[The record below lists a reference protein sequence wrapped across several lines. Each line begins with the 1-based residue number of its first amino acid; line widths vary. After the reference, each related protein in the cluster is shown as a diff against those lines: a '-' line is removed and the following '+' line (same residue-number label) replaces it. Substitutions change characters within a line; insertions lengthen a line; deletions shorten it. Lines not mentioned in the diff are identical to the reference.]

1 MVSAIKQVPEPSDGR
16 PSAGPVNAAPDRGT
30 AGSAAR
36 TFGDVRPAGTT
47 ARSGPAGTSAPSGPP
62 VAGRDAAQRSPVDP
76 AGAGGSSVDPAGAGG
91 SSVDPA
97 DAGRSTVAADAVGP
111 STGGAAPPV
120 GHAVGHPAGYPA
132 TWHALVF
139 RTRIWIKRARIVG
152 VRVAALVA
160 TGVSR
165 LIPGIRYLLRS
176 LHSKW
181 RRSLQFRTVLTTLML
196 AITSFAV
203 VGAYLSSQ
211 IANNLFQERL
221 VQAESETRYNVKQVQ
236 DTFDGAQLTD
246 QSSVIT
252 LVYDTLNAVE
262 GRGDVIQ
269 RRYVF
274 EAMPEQTKPR
284 NRWVESRAS
293 DQLTISVIPTD
304 LRTAVQNSGK
314 EQFWAS
320 TEFPVGTE
328 DRPGIAVGNKVTFNG
343 TVYELYLIY
352 DLNTAQ
358 KTLDEIQNV
367 LLAGGAVLALL
378 IGAVA
383 WYVTRNVVSPVSHA
397 ALVSEKLAAGQLQER
412 MVVKGEDEVARLGAS
427 FNHMAASLQEQITQ
441 LATLS
446 QMQQRF
452 VSDVSHELRTPLT
465 TVRMAAEVLYD
476 ARHDFDPINKRS
488 AELLYNQV
496 ERFQSL
502 LADLLEIS
510 RFDAGVA
517 TLDAEPGDIVQLV
530 SHVMEGVAPVAAE
543 YGSEVTLNA
552 PAGSIIAEMDD
563 RRIDRILRNLVLN
576 ALEHG
581 EGRPVNISVTANDT
595 AVAVA
600 VRDHG
605 IGMTPAEAARVFDR
619 FWRADPAR
627 ARTTGGSG
635 LGLSIAAEDTKLHN
649 GWLQAWG
656 RKGSGAN
663 FRLTLPLRQGET
675 ITKSPLQLE
684 PVDVGLQGADGRN
697 TMLLVDPSPVP
708 RPDDGNPDSSVA
720 AGGPPAAGTAGLRTM
735 PDPGPA
741 DPELKEGL

>member
-1 MVSAIKQVPEPSDGR
+1 M
-16 PSAGPVNAAPDRGT
+16 AAEL
-30 AGSAAR
+30 AR
-36 TFGDVRPAGTT
+36 LPF
-47 ARSGPAGTSAPSGPP
+47 
-62 VAGRDAAQRSPVDP
+62 
-76 AGAGGSSVDPAGAGG
+76 
-91 SSVDPA
+91 
-97 DAGRSTVAADAVGP
+97 
-111 STGGAAPPV
+111 
-120 GHAVGHPAGYPA
+120 
-132 TWHALVF
+132 
-139 RTRIWIKRARIVG
+139 RARIWRRRGIIVG
-152 VRVAALVA
+152 LRVARLVTIGLRRLLPAL
-160 TGVSR
+160 
-165 LIPGIRYLLRS
+165 RYLGKS
-176 LHSKW
+176 LQRRW

-196 AITSFAV
+196 AVTSFGA
-203 VGAYLSSQ
+203 VGAYLSNQ

-221 VQAESETRYNVKQVQ
+221 TQAESETRYNVKQVQ
-236 DTFDGAQLTD
+236 DTFDGAQVTD

-262 GRGDVIQ
+262 GRGSVIQ

-293 DQLTISVIPTD
+293 DQLTVSVIPPE
-304 LRTAVQNSGK
+304 LRKAVQESGK
-314 EQFWAS
+314 DQYWAS
-320 TEFPVGTE
+320 TVIPVGTE

-358 KTLDEIQNV
+358 QTLDEIQGV
-367 LLAGGAVLALL
+367 LLAGGAVLVLM
-378 IGAVA
+378 IGAIA

-517 TLDAEPGDIVQLV
+517 MLDAEPEDILQVIA
-530 SHVMEGVAPVAAE
+530 HVIEGAAPVAAE
-543 YGSEVTLNA
+543 YGSEIILRA
-552 PAGSIIAEMDD
+552 PAEGIVAEMDA
-563 RRIDRILRNLVLN
+563 RRIDRILRNLILN
-576 ALEHG
+576 AVEHG
-581 EGRPVNISVTANDT
+581 EGKPVIVTVAANQS
-595 AVAVA
+595 AVGIA
-600 VRDHG
+600 VRDQG

-635 LGLSIAAEDTKLHN
+635 LGLSIAMEDTKLHN

-656 RKGSGAN
+656 KKGSGAN
-663 FRLTLPLRQGET
+663 FRLTIPLRQGEE
-675 ITKSPLQLE
+675 IERSPVQLE
-684 PVDVGLQGADGRN
+684 PEEIILPG
-697 TMLLVDPSPVP
+697 VP
-708 RPDDGNPDSSVA
+708 QENRMVVVA
-720 AGGPPAAGTAGLRTM
+720 
-735 PDPGPA
+735 PGPA
-741 DPELKEGL
+741 VPVSASAASVGQSGAAATPKESS

>member
-1 MVSAIKQVPEPSDGR
+1 VVSATKQGPDPAASGEGRKAGATPPAPHSSGGPPGVQGADGEHPAPEHTESL
-16 PSAGPVNAAPDRGT
+16 T
-30 AGSAAR
+30 AG
-36 TFGDVRPAGTT
+36 
-47 ARSGPAGTSAPSGPP
+47 
-62 VAGRDAAQRSPVDP
+62 
-76 AGAGGSSVDPAGAGG
+76 
-91 SSVDPA
+91 
-97 DAGRSTVAADAVGP
+97 
-111 STGGAAPPV
+111 
-120 GHAVGHPAGYPA
+120 
-132 TWHALVF
+132 F
-139 RTRIWIKRARIVG
+139 RELAFRGRIWQRRALIVSL
-152 VRVAALVA
+152 RVARLVGTGFRRFLPALRHIGRA
-160 TGVSR
+160 LQR
-165 LIPGIRYLLRS
+165 R
-176 LHSKW
+176 W
-181 RRSLQFRTVLTTLML
+181 RRSLQFRTVLTTLLL
-196 AITSFAV
+196 AVTSFAA
-203 VGAYLSSQ
+203 VGAYLSHQ

-221 VQAESETRYNVKQVQ
+221 TQAESETRYNVKQVQ
-236 DTFDGAQLTD
+236 DTFDGAQVTD

-262 GRGDVIQ
+262 GRGSVIQ

-293 DQLTISVIPTD
+293 DQLTVSVIPPE
-304 LRTAVQNSGK
+304 LRKAVQESGK
-314 EQFWAS
+314 DQYWAS
-320 TEFPVGTE
+320 TVIPVGTE

-358 KTLDEIQNV
+358 QTLDEIQRV
-367 LLAGGAVLALL
+367 LWAGGAVLVLL

-397 ALVSEKLAAGQLQER
+397 AMVSEKLAAGQLQER
-412 MVVKGEDEVARLGAS
+412 MVVRGEDEVARLGAS

-476 ARHDFDPINKRS
+476 ARDDFDPINKRS

-502 LADLLEIS
+502 LSDLLEIS

-517 TLDAEPGDIVQLV
+517 VLDAEPEDILQVV
-530 SHVMEGVAPVAAE
+530 AHVIEGAAPVAAE
-543 YGSEVTLNA
+543 YGSEIVLSA
-552 PAGSIIAEMDD
+552 PAQPIIVEMDA
-563 RRIDRILRNLVLN
+563 RRIDRILRNLILN
-576 ALEHG
+576 AVEHG
-581 EGRPVNISVTANDT
+581 EGKPVTVTVAANQA
-595 AVAVA
+595 AVGIA
-600 VRDHG
+600 VRDRG
-605 IGMTPAEAARVFDR
+605 IGMEPSEAARVFDR

-635 LGLSIAAEDTKLHN
+635 LGLSIAMEDTKLHN

-663 FRLTLPLRQGET
+663 FRLTLPLHQGED
-675 ITKSPLQLE
+675 IDSSPVQLE
-684 PVDVGLQGADGRN
+684 PDDVMAPGEPRNIPREADNRNMLVLETGAAR
-697 TMLLVDPSPVP
+697 LAPVP
-708 RPDDGNPDSSVA
+708 TS
-720 AGGPPAAGTAGLRTM
+720 
-735 PDPGPA
+735 
-741 DPELKEGL
+741 KETP

>member
-1 MVSAIKQVPEPSDGR
+1 MVSATKQVPEPEES
-16 PSAGPVNAAPDRGT
+16 PDQ
-30 AGSAAR
+30 
-36 TFGDVRPAGTT
+36 
-47 ARSGPAGTSAPSGPP
+47 PP
-62 VAGRDAAQRSPVDP
+62 PHGQSP
-76 AGAGGSSVDPAGAGG
+76 
-91 SSVDPA
+91 
-97 DAGRSTVAADAVGP
+97 
-111 STGGAAPPV
+111 
-120 GHAVGHPAGYPA
+120 
-132 TWHALVF
+132 LF
-139 RTRIWIKRARIVG
+139 RARIWARRARIVTA
-152 VRVAALVA
+152 RVARLVR
-160 TGVSR
+160 TGASKV
-165 LIPGIRYLLRS
+165 LPGTRYLLRA
-176 LHSKW
+176 LHRRW
-181 RRSLQFRTVLTTLML
+181 RRSLQFRTVLTTLLL
-196 AITSFAV
+196 AVGSFAV
-203 VGAYLSSQ
+203 VGAYLSNQ

-221 VQAESETRYNVKQVQ
+221 AQAESETRYNVKQVQ
-236 DTFDGAQLTD
+236 DTFDGAQVTD

-262 GRGDVIQ
+262 GRGSVIQ

-293 DQLTISVIPTD
+293 DQLTISVIPTE
-304 LRTAVQNSGK
+304 LRKAVQDSGK
-314 EQFWAS
+314 DQFWAS

-367 LLAGGAVLALL
+367 LLAGAAALALMV
-378 IGAVA
+378 GAVA

-476 ARHDFDPINKRS
+476 ARDEFDPVNKRS
-488 AELLYNQV
+488 AELLYHQV

-517 TLDAEPGDIVQLV
+517 MLDAEPTDIVQLI

-552 PAGSIIAEMDD
+552 PEGSIVVEMDD

-581 EGRPVNISVTANDT
+581 EGKPVNISVAANDT

-605 IGMTPAEAARVFDR
+605 IGMTSAEAARVFDR

-635 LGLSIAAEDTKLHN
+635 LGLSIATEDTKLHN

-656 RKGSGAN
+656 KKGSGSN
-663 FRLTLPLRQGET
+663 FRFTLPLRQGEA
-675 ITKSPLQLE
+675 IAKSPLQLE
-684 PVDVGLQGADGRN
+684 PADVGITGGPGKQM
-697 TMLLVDPSPVP
+697 MLLLETAATVP
-708 RPDDGNPDSSVA
+708 RPA
-720 AGGPPAAGTAGLRTM
+720 AGGPH
-735 PDPGPA
+735 GPA
-741 DPELKEGL
+741 GFTGTGFTAPRFNGTEDQP

>member
-1 MVSAIKQVPEPSDGR
+1 MVSATKQGPDPAVPPGGPAHEPATESFPEQPGGHHR
-16 PSAGPVNAAPDRGT
+16 PEHHNAPEHTDART
-30 AGSAAR
+30 AG
-36 TFGDVRPAGTT
+36 F
-47 ARSGPAGTSAPSGPP
+47 
-62 VAGRDAAQRSPVDP
+62 QRLSFL
-76 AGAGGSSVDPAGAGG
+76 A
-91 SSVDPA
+91 
-97 DAGRSTVAADAVGP
+97 
-111 STGGAAPPV
+111 
-120 GHAVGHPAGYPA
+120 
-132 TWHALVF
+132 
-139 RTRIWIKRARIVG
+139 RIWQRRALIVSL
-152 VRVAALVA
+152 RVARLVRTGFRKFLPAL
-160 TGVSR
+160 
-165 LIPGIRYLLRS
+165 RYMGRA
-176 LHSKW
+176 LHRRW
-181 RRSLQFRTVLTTLML
+181 RRSLQFRTVLTTLLL

-203 VGAYLSSQ
+203 VGAYLSNQ

-221 VQAESETRYNVKQVQ
+221 TQAESETRYNVKQVQ
-236 DTFDGAQLTD
+236 DTFDGAQVTD

-262 GRGDVIQ
+262 GRGSVIQ

-293 DQLTISVIPTD
+293 DQLTVSVIPPE
-304 LRTAVQNSGK
+304 LRKAVQESGK
-314 EQFWAS
+314 DQYWAS
-320 TEFPVGTE
+320 TVIPVGTE

-358 KTLDEIQNV
+358 QTLNEIQSV
-367 LLAGGAVLALL
+367 LWAGGAVLVLM
-378 IGAVA
+378 IGAIA

-397 ALVSEKLAAGQLQER
+397 AMVSEKLAAGQLQER
-412 MVVKGEDEVARLGAS
+412 MVVRGEDEVARLGAS

-476 ARHDFDPINKRS
+476 ARDDFDPINKRS

-502 LADLLEIS
+502 LSDLLEIS

-517 TLDAEPGDIVQLV
+517 MLDAEPEDILQVV
-530 SHVMEGVAPVAAE
+530 AHVIEGATPVAAE
-543 YGSEVTLNA
+543 CGSKIILSA
-552 PAGSIIAEMDD
+552 PAGAIIVEMDA
-563 RRIDRILRNLVLN
+563 RRIDRILRNLILN
-576 ALEHG
+576 AVEHG
-581 EGRPVNISVTANDT
+581 EGKPVTVSVGASQT
-595 AVAVA
+595 AVGIA

-605 IGMTPAEAARVFDR
+605 IGMAPAEAARVFDR

-635 LGLSIAAEDTKLHN
+635 LGLSIAMEDTKLHN

-656 RKGSGAN
+656 KKGSGAN
-663 FRLTLPLRQGET
+663 FRLTLPLRQGEE
-675 ITKSPLQLE
+675 IDKSPVQLE
-684 PVDVGLQGADGRN
+684 PEDITIPGETDNRN
-697 TMLLVDPSPVP
+697 MLVLE
-708 RPDDGNPDSSVA
+708 
-720 AGGPPAAGTAGLRTM
+720 AGTPLAPAASKDT
-735 PDPGPA
+735 P
-741 DPELKEGL
+741 

>member
-1 MVSAIKQVPEPSDGR
+1 VVSVTKQVPEPSDGTPGAIPEGAALRQLEPQPEPAVPEPAVPEHAVPGAEVAAGVGESPTPHTR
-16 PSAGPVNAAPDRGT
+16 P
-30 AGSAAR
+30 
-36 TFGDVRPAGTT
+36 DVRA
-47 ARSGPAGTSAPSGPP
+47 SM
-62 VAGRDAAQRSPVDP
+62 
-76 AGAGGSSVDPAGAGG
+76 
-91 SSVDPA
+91 
-97 DAGRSTVAADAVGP
+97 
-111 STGGAAPPV
+111 
-120 GHAVGHPAGYPA
+120 
-132 TWHALVF
+132 WHRIGF
-139 RTRIWIKRARIVG
+139 ETRIWVKRARIVG
-152 VRVAALVA
+152 VRVMRLVRTGAA
-160 TGVSR
+160 R
-165 LIPGIRYLLRS
+165 LLPGIRYLLRAV
-176 LHSKW
+176 HRRW

-196 AITSFAV
+196 AISSFAL
-203 VGAYLSSQ
+203 VGAYLSNQ
-211 IANNLFQERL
+211 IAHNLFQERL
-221 VQAESETRYNVKQVQ
+221 AQAESETRYYVQQVQ
-236 DTFDGAQLTD
+236 DTFDGAQVTD

-262 GRGDVIQ
+262 GTGSVIQ

-293 DQLTISVIPTD
+293 DQLTIRVIPAD
-304 LRTAVQNSGK
+304 LRAAVQNSGK

-320 TEFPVGTE
+320 TEFPVGTQ

-367 LLAGGAVLALL
+367 LLAGGAVLVLM
-378 IGAVA
+378 IGAIA

-476 ARHDFDPINKRS
+476 AREEFDPINKRS

-510 RFDAGVA
+510 RFDAGAA
-517 TLDAEPGDIVQLV
+517 TLDAEPTDIVQLV
-530 SHVMEGVAPVAAE
+530 SHVMDGVAPVAAE

-552 PAGSIIAEMDD
+552 PAGSIIVEMDD

-581 EGRPVNISVTANDT
+581 EGRAVNISVAANDT

-605 IGMTPAEAARVFDR
+605 IGMAPAETARVFDR

-635 LGLSIAAEDTKLHN
+635 LGLAIAAEDTKLHD

-656 RKGSGAN
+656 QKESGSN
-663 FRLTLPLRQGET
+663 FRLTLPLRRGET

-684 PVDVGLQGADGRN
+684 PVDVGIPGAGRER
-697 TMLLVDPSPVP
+697 TMVLLDRAPDSEP
-708 RPDDGNPDSSVA
+708 RPAGGSGMDGGA
-720 AGGPPAAGTAGLRTM
+720 AGSPGSIGTGTKDRS
-735 PDPGPA
+735 
-741 DPELKEGL
+741 

>member
-1 MVSAIKQVPEPSDGR
+1 VVSATKQGPDPAVPKGGPANAPAAGNSPESHGGPDRPEPR
-16 PSAGPVNAAPDRGT
+16 KAPEHTDAVT
-30 AGSAAR
+30 AG
-36 TFGDVRPAGTT
+36 F
-47 ARSGPAGTSAPSGPP
+47 
-62 VAGRDAAQRSPVDP
+62 QRLS
-76 AGAGGSSVDPAGAGG
+76 
-91 SSVDPA
+91 
-97 DAGRSTVAADAVGP
+97 
-111 STGGAAPPV
+111 
-120 GHAVGHPAGYPA
+120 
-132 TWHALVF
+132 F
-139 RTRIWIKRARIVG
+139 RARIWRRRTLIVCLRVARLVRTG
-152 VRVAALVA
+152 VRRFLPAL
-160 TGVSR
+160 
-165 LIPGIRYLLRS
+165 RYIGRA
-176 LHSKW
+176 LHRRW

-196 AITSFAV
+196 AVTSFAV
-203 VGAYLSSQ
+203 VGAYLSNQ

-221 VQAESETRYNVKQVQ
+221 TQAESETRYNVKQVQ
-236 DTFDGAQLTD
+236 ETFDGAQVTD

-262 GRGDVIQ
+262 GRGSVIQ

-293 DQLTISVIPTD
+293 DQLTVSVIPPE
-304 LRTAVQNSGK
+304 LRKAVQESGK
-314 EQFWAS
+314 DQYWAS
-320 TEFPVGTE
+320 TVIPVGTE

-358 KTLDEIQNV
+358 QTLDEIQSV
-367 LLAGGAVLALL
+367 LWAGGAVLVLM
-378 IGAVA
+378 IGAIA

-397 ALVSEKLAAGQLQER
+397 AMVSEKLAAGQLQER
-412 MVVKGEDEVARLGAS
+412 MVVRGEDEVARLGAS

-476 ARHDFDPINKRS
+476 AREEFDPINKRS

-502 LADLLEIS
+502 LSDLLEIS

-517 TLDAEPGDIVQLV
+517 MLDAEPEDILQVV
-530 SHVMEGVAPVAAE
+530 AHVIEGAAPVAAE
-543 YGSEVTLNA
+543 YGSEIILSA
-552 PAGSIIAEMDD
+552 PGGAIIAEMDA
-563 RRIDRILRNLVLN
+563 RRIDRILRNLILN
-576 ALEHG
+576 AVEHG
-581 EGRPVNISVTANDT
+581 EGKPVRVTVAASRT
-595 AVAVA
+595 AVGIA

-605 IGMTPAEAARVFDR
+605 IGMAPAEAARVFDR

-635 LGLSIAAEDTKLHN
+635 LGLSIAMEDTKLHN

-656 RKGSGAN
+656 KKGHGAN
-663 FRLTLPLRQGET
+663 FRLTLPLRQGED
-675 ITKSPLQLE
+675 IDKSPVQLE
-684 PVDVGLQGADGRN
+684 PSDITLPDEADN
-697 TMLLVDPSPVP
+697 KNMLVLE
-708 RPDDGNPDSSVA
+708 
-720 AGGPPAAGTAGLRTM
+720 AGGAPFVPASTSKETM
-735 PDPGPA
+735 
-741 DPELKEGL
+741 

>member
-1 MVSAIKQVPEPSDGR
+1 V
-16 PSAGPVNAAPDRGT
+16 
-30 AGSAAR
+30 GS
-36 TFGDVRPAGTT
+36 G
-47 ARSGPAGTSAPSGPP
+47 SGPRGNSPAAENARDGARKPGSRPGPEHT
-62 VAGRDAAQRSPVDP
+62 DAF
-76 AGAGGSSVDPAGAGG
+76 GAGLAGL
-91 SSVDPA
+91 P
-97 DAGRSTVAADAVGP
+97 
-111 STGGAAPPV
+111 
-120 GHAVGHPAGYPA
+120 
-132 TWHALVF
+132 L
-139 RTRIWIKRARIVG
+139 RARIWQRRALIVVLRVG
-152 VRVAALVA
+152 RLVRTAVD
-160 TGVSR
+160 R
-165 LIPGIRYLLRS
+165 IFPGIRYLLHS
-176 LHSKW
+176 LQRRW
-181 RRSLQFRTVLTTLML
+181 RRSLQFRTVLTTLL
-196 AITSFAV
+196 LSISSFAI
-203 VGAYLSSQ
+203 VGAYLSNQ
-211 IANNLFQERL
+211 IANNLFHERL
-221 VQAESETRYNVKQVQ
+221 TQAESETRYNVKQVQ
-236 DTFDGAQLTD
+236 DTFDGAQVTD

-262 GRGDVIQ
+262 GKGSVIQ

-293 DQLTISVIPTD
+293 DQLTISVIPPD
-304 LRTAVQNSGK
+304 LRAAVQDSGK

-358 KTLDEIQNV
+358 QTLNEIQNV
-367 LLAGGAVLALL
+367 LWAGGAALIL
-378 IGAVA
+378 MIGGIA

-397 ALVSEKLAAGQLQER
+397 AVVSEKLAAGQLQER

-476 ARHDFDPINKRS
+476 ARNDFDPINKRS

-517 TLDAEPGDIVQLV
+517 MLDAEATDIVQLI
-530 SHVMEGVAPVAAE
+530 SHVMEGAAPVAEE
-543 YGSEVTLNA
+543 YGSKMQLNA
-552 PAGSIIAEMDD
+552 PEGSVVVEMDS
-563 RRIDRILRNLVLN
+563 RRIDRILRNLILN

-581 EGRPVNISVTANDT
+581 EGRAVNISVASNAD
-595 AVAVA
+595 AVAVT

-605 IGMTPAEAARVFDR
+605 IGMSPAEAARVFDR

-635 LGLSIAAEDTKLHN
+635 LGLSIATEDTKLHN

-656 RKGSGAN
+656 NTGVGSN
-663 FRLTLPLRQGET
+663 FRLTLPLKQGGT
-675 ITKSPLQLE
+675 ITKSPLPLE
-684 PVDVGLQGADGRN
+684 PADVGFGRPGDHSVLVLGPGATPVLEGSAPRN
-697 TMLLVDPSPVP
+697 SAPKDAA
-708 RPDDGNPDSSVA
+708 A
-720 AGGPPAAGTAGLRTM
+720 AGNADAVAGESAAGASPAKNAEPAAAAPAGTPETART
-735 PDPGPA
+735 G
-741 DPELKEGL
+741 ERS

>member
-1 MVSAIKQVPEPSDGR
+1 MVSATKQGPEPAAQDG
-16 PSAGPVNAAPDRGT
+16 APGEG
-30 AGSAAR
+30 APA
-36 TFGDVRPAGTT
+36 PAGN
-47 ARSGPAGTSAPSGPP
+47 PAAGHPSGVGLPP
-62 VAGRDAAQRSPVDP
+62 GPEHTDAASARLRDLMFRAHLWQR
-76 AGAGGSSVDPAGAGG
+76 
-91 SSVDPA
+91 
-97 DAGRSTVAADAVGP
+97 R
-111 STGGAAPPV
+111 
-120 GHAVGHPAGYPA
+120 
-132 TWHALVF
+132 AL
-139 RTRIWIKRARIVG
+139 IVSL
-152 VRVAALVA
+152 RVARLVRTGFRRFLPALRFI
-160 TGVSR
+160 G
-165 LIPGIRYLLRS
+165 RS
-176 LHSKW
+176 LHRRW
-181 RRSLQFRTVLTTLML
+181 RRSLQFRTVLTTLLL
-196 AITSFAV
+196 AVTSFAV
-203 VGAYLSSQ
+203 VGAYLSNQ

-221 VQAESETRYNVKQVQ
+221 AQAESETSYHVKQVQ
-236 DTFDGAQLTD
+236 DTFDGAQVTD
-246 QSSVIT
+246 QASVIT

-262 GRGDVIQ
+262 GRGSVIQ

-293 DQLTISVIPTD
+293 DQLTVSVIPPE
-304 LRTAVQNSGK
+304 LRKAVQESGK
-314 EQFWAS
+314 DQYWAS
-320 TEFPVGTE
+320 TVIPVGTE

-358 KTLDEIQNV
+358 QTLDEIQSV
-367 LLAGGAVLALL
+367 LWAGGAVLVLL

-397 ALVSEKLAAGQLQER
+397 AMVSEKLAAGQLQER
-412 MVVKGEDEVARLGAS
+412 MVVRGEDEVARLGAS

-502 LADLLEIS
+502 LSDLLEIS

-517 TLDAEPGDIVQLV
+517 VLDAEAEDILQVV
-530 SHVMEGVAPVAAE
+530 AHAIEGAAPVAAE
-543 YGSEVTLNA
+543 YGSEIVLRA
-552 PAGSIIAEMDD
+552 PEGAIIVEMDA
-563 RRIDRILRNLVLN
+563 RRIDRILRNLILN
-576 ALEHG
+576 AVEHG
-581 EGRPVNISVTANDT
+581 EGQPVTVTVAASQT
-595 AVAVA
+595 AVGIA

-605 IGMTPAEAARVFDR
+605 IGMAPAEAARVFDR

-635 LGLSIAAEDTKLHN
+635 LGLSIAMEDTKLHN

-656 RKGSGAN
+656 KKGSGAN
-663 FRLTLPLRQGET
+663 FRLTLPLRQGEE
-675 ITKSPLQLE
+675 IDKSPVQLE
-684 PVDVGLQGADGRN
+684 PEDIVMPGEPGTSNMLVLGTGA
-697 TMLLVDPSPVP
+697 P
-708 RPDDGNPDSSVA
+708 
-720 AGGPPAAGTAGLRTM
+720 AGT
-735 PDPGPA
+735 GPA
-741 DPELKEGL
+741 QEERT

>member
-1 MVSAIKQVPEPSDGR
+1 M
-16 PSAGPVNAAPDRGT
+16 
-30 AGSAAR
+30 
-36 TFGDVRPAGTT
+36 
-47 ARSGPAGTSAPSGPP
+47 
-62 VAGRDAAQRSPVDP
+62 
-76 AGAGGSSVDPAGAGG
+76 
-91 SSVDPA
+91 
-97 DAGRSTVAADAVGP
+97 
-111 STGGAAPPV
+111 
-120 GHAVGHPAGYPA
+120 
-132 TWHALVF
+132 
-139 RTRIWIKRARIVG
+139 
-152 VRVAALVA
+152 RVARLVRTGISRFFPAL
-160 TGVSR
+160 
-165 LIPGIRYLLRS
+165 RYIVQS
-176 LHSKW
+176 LHRRW
-181 RRSLQFRTVLTTLML
+181 RRSLQFRTVLTTLLL
-196 AITSFAV
+196 AVTSFAV
-203 VGAYLSSQ
+203 VGAYLSNQ

-221 VQAESETRYNVKQVQ
+221 TQAESETRYNVKQVQ
-236 DTFDGAQLTD
+236 DTFDGAQVTD

-262 GRGDVIQ
+262 GRGSVIQ

-274 EAMPEQTKPR
+274 EAMPQQTKPR

-293 DQLTISVIPTD
+293 DQLTVSVIPPE
-304 LRTAVQNSGK
+304 LRKAVQDSGK
-314 EQFWAS
+314 DQYWAS
-320 TEFPVGTE
+320 TVIPVGTE

-358 KTLDEIQNV
+358 QTLDEIQSV
-367 LLAGGAVLALL
+367 LWAGGAVLVLM
-378 IGAVA
+378 IGAIA

-465 TVRMAAEVLYD
+465 TVRMAAEVLFD

-502 LADLLEIS
+502 LSDLLEIS

-517 TLDAEPGDIVQLV
+517 MLDAEPEDILQVIG
-530 SHVMEGVAPVAAE
+530 HVIEGAAPVAAE
-543 YGSEVTLNA
+543 YGSEITLRA
-552 PAGSIIAEMDD
+552 PAGGIVVEMDA
-563 RRIDRILRNLVLN
+563 RRIDRILRNLILN
-576 ALEHG
+576 AVEHG
-581 EGRPVNISVTANDT
+581 EGRPVNITVAANQT
-595 AVAVA
+595 AVGVA

-635 LGLSIAAEDTKLHN
+635 LGLSIAMEDTKLHN

-656 RKGSGAN
+656 NKGTGAN
-663 FRLTLPLRQGET
+663 FRLTVPLRQGEE
-675 ITKSPLQLE
+675 IDRSPVQLE
-684 PVDVGLQGADGRN
+684 PEDIVLPGVRGEKNMLVLGPGHTPDAQPHASGTNAADGMPASRS
-697 TMLLVDPSPVP
+697 T
-708 RPDDGNPDSSVA
+708 VA
-720 AGGPPAAGTAGLRTM
+720 ATP
-735 PDPGPA
+735 
-741 DPELKEGL
+741 KETQ

>member
-1 MVSAIKQVPEPSDGR
+1 MVSDIKQVPESSPGK
-16 PSAGPVNAAPDRGT
+16 AGQEETEQP
-30 AGSAAR
+30 
-36 TFGDVRPAGTT
+36 PAGTGT
-47 ARSGPAGTSAPSGPP
+47 QPDVPPAERQTSE
-62 VAGRDAAQRSPVDP
+62 
-76 AGAGGSSVDPAGAGG
+76 GASS
-91 SSVDPA
+91 SSHRQERNV
-97 DAGRSTVAADAVGP
+97 RWLMS
-111 STGGAAPPV
+111 
-120 GHAVGHPAGYPA
+120 
-132 TWHALVF
+132 
-139 RTRIWIKRARIVG
+139 RARIWTRRG
-152 VRVAALVA
+152 LILVLR
-160 TGVSR
+160 VSR
-165 LIPGIRYLLRS
+165 LVSIGIRQIRPGLRFLWRS
-176 LHSKW
+176 LLKRW
-181 RRSLQFRTVLTTLML
+181 RRSLEFRTVLTTLLL
-196 AITSFAV
+196 AVTSFAI
-203 VGAYLSSQ
+203 VGAYLSNQ

-221 VQAESETRYNVKQVQ
+221 AQAESESRYNVKQVQ
-236 DTFDGAQLTD
+236 DTFDGAQVTD

-252 LVYDTLNAVE
+252 LVYDTLTAVE
-262 GRGDVIQ
+262 GRGSVIQ

-274 EAMPEQTKPR
+274 EAVPEQTKPR

-293 DQLTISVIPTD
+293 DQLTVRVIPPE
-304 LRTAVQNSGK
+304 LRKAVQEGGK
-314 EQFWAS
+314 QQFWAS
-320 TEFPVGTE
+320 MEFPVGNE

-343 TVYELYLIY
+343 TMYELYLIY

-367 LLAGGAVLALL
+367 LLAGGAALVLM

-397 ALVSEKLAAGQLQER
+397 AVVSEKLAAGQLQER

-476 ARHDFDPINKRS
+476 AREDFDPMNKRS

-502 LADLLEIS
+502 LSDLLEIS
-510 RFDAGVA
+510 RFDAGAAV
-517 TLDAEPGDIVQLV
+517 LDAEPQDIFQVLGQV
-530 SHVMEGVAPVAAE
+530 IEGAAPVAEE
-543 YGSEVTLNA
+543 YGSEVLLHA
-552 PAGSIIAEMDD
+552 REKSIIVEMDS

-581 EGRPVNISVTANDT
+581 EGRPVHISVAANQD
-595 AVAVA
+595 AVAIA

-605 IGMTPAEAARVFDR
+605 IGMTPTEAARVFDR

-656 RKGSGAN
+656 RKGVGSN
-663 FRLTLPLRQGET
+663 FRLTLPLRQGGT
-675 ITKSPLQLE
+675 ILKSPLQLE
-684 PVDVGLQGADGRN
+684 PAEFAVSGIEPGAVLERQVLLLSAAADDPTAWPASDELGAPLGDAGVVPAEHQNPGAVDDAGQGTRDDDVEAGNHD
-697 TMLLVDPSPVP
+697 VP
-708 RPDDGNPDSSVA
+708 GAEDRPEQGK
-720 AGGPPAAGTAGLRTM
+720 GPTS
-735 PDPGPA
+735 
-741 DPELKEGL
+741 

>member
-1 MVSAIKQVPEPSDGR
+1 V
-16 PSAGPVNAAPDRGT
+16 
-30 AGSAAR
+30 GS
-36 TFGDVRPAGTT
+36 G
-47 ARSGPAGTSAPSGPP
+47 SGPRGNSPAAENARDGARKPGSRPGPEHT
-62 VAGRDAAQRSPVDP
+62 DAF
-76 AGAGGSSVDPAGAGG
+76 GAGLAGL
-91 SSVDPA
+91 P
-97 DAGRSTVAADAVGP
+97 
-111 STGGAAPPV
+111 
-120 GHAVGHPAGYPA
+120 
-132 TWHALVF
+132 L
-139 RTRIWIKRARIVG
+139 RARIWQRRALIVVLRVG
-152 VRVAALVA
+152 RLVRTAVD
-160 TGVSR
+160 R
-165 LIPGIRYLLRS
+165 IFPGIRYLLHS
-176 LHSKW
+176 LQRRW
-181 RRSLQFRTVLTTLML
+181 RRSLQFRTVLTTLL
-196 AITSFAV
+196 LSISSFAI
-203 VGAYLSSQ
+203 VGAYLSNQ

-221 VQAESETRYNVKQVQ
+221 TQAESETRYNVKQVQ
-236 DTFDGAQLTD
+236 DTFDGAQVTD

-262 GRGDVIQ
+262 GKGSVIQ

-293 DQLTISVIPTD
+293 DQLTISVIPPD
-304 LRTAVQNSGK
+304 LRAAVQDSGK

-358 KTLDEIQNV
+358 QTLNEIQNV
-367 LLAGGAVLALL
+367 LWAGGAALIL
-378 IGAVA
+378 MIGGIA

-397 ALVSEKLAAGQLQER
+397 AVVSEKLAAGQLQER

-476 ARHDFDPINKRS
+476 ARNDFDPINKRS

-517 TLDAEPGDIVQLV
+517 MLDAEATDIVQLI
-530 SHVMEGVAPVAAE
+530 SHVMEGAAPVAEE
-543 YGSEVTLNA
+543 YGSKMQLNA
-552 PAGSIIAEMDD
+552 PEGSVVVEMDS
-563 RRIDRILRNLVLN
+563 RRIDRILRNLILN

-581 EGRPVNISVTANDT
+581 EGRAVNISVASNAD
-595 AVAVA
+595 AVAVT

-605 IGMTPAEAARVFDR
+605 IGMSPAEAARVFDR

-635 LGLSIAAEDTKLHN
+635 LGLSIATEDTKLHN

-656 RKGSGAN
+656 NTGVGSN
-663 FRLTLPLRQGET
+663 FRLTLPLKQGGT
-675 ITKSPLQLE
+675 ITKSPLPLE
-684 PVDVGLQGADGRN
+684 PADVGFGRPGDHSVLVLGPGA
-697 TMLLVDPSPVP
+697 TPVLEGSAP
-708 RPDDGNPDSSVA
+708 KNSAPKDAAA
-720 AGGPPAAGTAGLRTM
+720 AGNADAVAGESAAGASPAKNAEPAAAAPAGTPETART
-735 PDPGPA
+735 G
-741 DPELKEGL
+741 ERS

>member
-1 MVSAIKQVPEPSDGR
+1 MLFR
-16 PSAGPVNAAPDRGT
+16 AGIW
-30 AGSAAR
+30 AR
-36 TFGDVRPAGTT
+36 
-47 ARSGPAGTSAPSGPP
+47 
-62 VAGRDAAQRSPVDP
+62 
-76 AGAGGSSVDPAGAGG
+76 
-91 SSVDPA
+91 
-97 DAGRSTVAADAVGP
+97 
-111 STGGAAPPV
+111 
-120 GHAVGHPAGYPA
+120 
-132 TWHALVF
+132 
-139 RTRIWIKRARIVG
+139 RARIVA
-152 VRVAALVA
+152 VRVLRLVLIGASRTLPA
-160 TGVSR
+160 T
-165 LIPGIRYLLRS
+165 RYLLRA
-176 LHSKW
+176 LQRRW
-181 RRSLQFRTVLTTLML
+181 RRSLQFRTVLTTLLL
-196 AITSFAV
+196 AIGSFAV
-203 VGAYLSSQ
+203 VGAYLSNQ

-221 VQAESETRYNVKQVQ
+221 AQAESETRYNVKQVQ
-236 DTFDGAQLTD
+236 DTFDGAQVTD

-262 GRGDVIQ
+262 GRGSVIQ

-293 DQLTISVIPTD
+293 DQLTIAVIPPD
-304 LRTAVQNSGK
+304 LRKAVQQSGK
-314 EQFWAS
+314 DQFWAS

-367 LLAGGAVLALL
+367 LLVGAAVLVLL

-397 ALVSEKLAAGQLQER
+397 AVVSEKLAAGQLQER

-476 ARHDFDPINKRS
+476 AREDFDPINKRS
-488 AELLYNQV
+488 AELLYHQV

-517 TLDAEPGDIVQLV
+517 MLDAEPTDILQLV
-530 SHVMEGVAPVAAE
+530 DHVLEGVAPVAAE
-543 YGSEVTLNA
+543 YGSEVSLHA
-552 PAGSIIAEMDD
+552 PEGSIIVEMDD
-563 RRIDRILRNLVLN
+563 RRIDRILRNLILN

-581 EGRPVNISVTANDT
+581 EGRPVNVSVAANDT
-595 AVAVA
+595 AVAIA

-605 IGMTPAEAARVFDR
+605 IGMTQAEAARVFDR

-635 LGLSIAAEDTKLHN
+635 LGLSIATEDTKLHN

-656 RKGSGAN
+656 KKGSGSN
-663 FRLTLPLRQGET
+663 FRLTLPLRQGES
-675 ITKSPLQLE
+675 IGRSPLQLE
-684 PVDVGLQGADGRN
+684 PADVGLDGGAGN
-697 TMLLVDPSPVP
+697 QMVLLNHAAPGAGPVP
-708 RPDDGNPDSSVA
+708 VPGTGAAAVPGTG
-720 AGGPPAAGTAGLRTM
+720 AGGTSGGPANSPAAGEDQA
-735 PDPGPA
+735 
-741 DPELKEGL
+741 

>member
-1 MVSAIKQVPEPSDGR
+1 MVSATKQGSDPAAQSGA
-16 PSAGPVNAAPDRGT
+16 PGPGAP
-30 AGSAAR
+30 A
-36 TFGDVRPAGTT
+36 
-47 ARSGPAGTSAPSGPP
+47 PAGTS
-62 VAGRDAAQRSPVDP
+62 
-76 AGAGGSSVDPAGAGG
+76 GAGHQSGTGQPPA
-91 SSVDPA
+91 PEH
-97 DAGRSTVAADAVGP
+97 TDAVSP
-111 STGGAAPPV
+111 RLRRLAFRA
-120 GHAVGHPAGYPA
+120 HL
-132 TWHALVF
+132 WRRRAL
-139 RTRIWIKRARIVG
+139 IVSL
-152 VRVAALVA
+152 RVARLVRTGFRRFLPALRFIGRA
-160 TGVSR
+160 
-165 LIPGIRYLLRS
+165 
-176 LHSKW
+176 LHRRW
-181 RRSLQFRTVLTTLML
+181 RRSLQFRTVLTTLLL
-196 AITSFAV
+196 AVTSFAV
-203 VGAYLSSQ
+203 VGAYLSNQ

-221 VQAESETRYNVKQVQ
+221 TQAESETRYNVKQVQ
-236 DTFDGAQLTD
+236 DTFDGAQVTD

-262 GRGDVIQ
+262 GRGSVIQ

-293 DQLTISVIPTD
+293 DQLTVSVIPPA
-304 LRTAVQNSGK
+304 LRKAVQESGK
-314 EQFWAS
+314 DQYWAS
-320 TEFPVGTE
+320 TVIPVGTE

-358 KTLDEIQNV
+358 QTLDEIQSV
-367 LLAGGAVLALL
+367 LWAGGAVLVLL

-397 ALVSEKLAAGQLQER
+397 AMVSEKLAAGQLQER
-412 MVVKGEDEVARLGAS
+412 MVVRGEDEVARLGAS

-502 LADLLEIS
+502 LSDLLEIS

-517 TLDAEPGDIVQLV
+517 VLDAEAEDILQVV
-530 SHVMEGVAPVAAE
+530 AHAIEGAAPVAAE
-543 YGSEVTLNA
+543 YGSEIVLRA
-552 PAGSIIAEMDD
+552 PEGAIIVEMDA
-563 RRIDRILRNLVLN
+563 RRIDRILRNLILN
-576 ALEHG
+576 AVEHG
-581 EGRPVNISVTANDT
+581 EGKPVTVTVAASQT
-595 AVAVA
+595 AVGIA
-600 VRDHG
+600 VRDQG
-605 IGMTPAEAARVFDR
+605 IGMAPAEAARVFDR

-635 LGLSIAAEDTKLHN
+635 LGLSIAMEDTKLHN

-656 RKGSGAN
+656 KKGSGAN
-663 FRLTLPLRQGET
+663 FRLTLPLRQGEE
-675 ITKSPLQLE
+675 IDKSPVQLE
-684 PVDVGLQGADGRN
+684 PEDIVMPGEPGNSNMLVLGTGAA
-697 TMLLVDPSPVP
+697 PV
-708 RPDDGNPDSSVA
+708 
-720 AGGPPAAGTAGLRTM
+720 
-735 PDPGPA
+735 GPA
-741 DPELKEGL
+741 SARKETP

>member
-1 MVSAIKQVPEPSDGR
+1 VDVPAGQPEVR
-16 PSAGPVNAAPDRGT
+16 PEHHAAPEHTDALA
-30 AGSAAR
+30 AGLTRLPLRA
-36 TFGDVRPAGTT
+36 
-47 ARSGPAGTSAPSGPP
+47 
-62 VAGRDAAQRSPVDP
+62 
-76 AGAGGSSVDPAGAGG
+76 
-91 SSVDPA
+91 
-97 DAGRSTVAADAVGP
+97 
-111 STGGAAPPV
+111 
-120 GHAVGHPAGYPA
+120 
-132 TWHALVF
+132 
-139 RTRIWIKRARIVG
+139 RIWRRRALIVG
-152 VRVAALVA
+152 VRVARLVS
-160 TGVSR
+160 TGLSR
-165 LIPGIRYLLRS
+165 FFPAIRYLAKS
-176 LHSKW
+176 LHRRW
-181 RRSLQFRTVLTTLML
+181 RRSLQFRTVLTTLL
-196 AITSFAV
+196 LSVTSFAV
-203 VGAYLSSQ
+203 VGAYLSNQ

-221 VQAESETRYNVKQVQ
+221 TQAESETRYNVKQVQ
-236 DTFDGAQLTD
+236 DTFDGAQVTD

-262 GRGDVIQ
+262 GRGSVIQ

-274 EAMPEQTKPR
+274 EAMPQQTKPR

-293 DQLTISVIPTD
+293 DQLTVSVIPPE
-304 LRTAVQNSGK
+304 LRKAVQESGK
-314 EQFWAS
+314 DQYWAS
-320 TEFPVGTE
+320 TVIPVGTE

-358 KTLDEIQNV
+358 QTLDEIQSV
-367 LLAGGAVLALL
+367 LWAGGAVLVLM
-378 IGAVA
+378 IGAIA

-502 LADLLEIS
+502 LSDLLEIS

-517 TLDAEPGDIVQLV
+517 TLDAEPEDILQVIA
-530 SHVMEGVAPVAAE
+530 HVIEGAAPVAAE
-543 YGSEVTLNA
+543 YGSEITLRA
-552 PAGSIIAEMDD
+552 PAGGIVVEMDA
-563 RRIDRILRNLVLN
+563 RRIDRILRNLILN
-576 ALEHG
+576 AVEHG
-581 EGRPVNISVTANDT
+581 EGRPVNITVAANQT
-595 AVAVA
+595 AVGVA

-635 LGLSIAAEDTKLHN
+635 LGLSIAMEDTKLHN

-656 RKGSGAN
+656 NRGTGAN
-663 FRLTLPLRQGET
+663 FRLTVPLRQGEA
-675 ITKSPLQLE
+675 IVRSPVQLE
-684 PVDVGLQGADGRN
+684 PEDIVLPEAHAGRN
-697 TMLLVDPSPVP
+697 MLVLDPSPRPATVP
-708 RPDDGNPDSSVA
+708 RASEGAPVPDTEQGDGDAA
-720 AGGPPAAGTAGLRTM
+720 AGPRSAVTAV
-735 PDPGPA
+735 P
-741 DPELKEGL
+741 KETP

>member
-1 MVSAIKQVPEPSDGR
+1 MA
-16 PSAGPVNAAPDRGT
+16 
-30 AGSAAR
+30 
-36 TFGDVRPAGTT
+36 
-47 ARSGPAGTSAPSGPP
+47 
-62 VAGRDAAQRSPVDP
+62 
-76 AGAGGSSVDPAGAGG
+76 
-91 SSVDPA
+91 
-97 DAGRSTVAADAVGP
+97 
-111 STGGAAPPV
+111 
-120 GHAVGHPAGYPA
+120 
-132 TWHALVF
+132 
-139 RTRIWIKRARIVG
+139 
-152 VRVAALVA
+152 VRVGRLVR
-160 TGVSR
+160 TGLMR
-165 LIPGIRYLLRS
+165 LLPGIRYLLRAV
-176 LHSKW
+176 HRRW

-196 AITSFAV
+196 SIGSFAV
-203 VGAYLSSQ
+203 VGAYLSNQ

-221 VQAESETRYNVKQVQ
+221 AQAESETRYNVKQVQ
-236 DTFDGAQLTD
+236 ETFDGAQVTD

-262 GRGDVIQ
+262 GRGSVIQ

-293 DQLTISVIPTD
+293 DQLTISVIPPE
-304 LRTAVQNSGK
+304 LRKAVQESGK
-314 EQFWAS
+314 DQFWAS

-358 KTLDEIQNV
+358 KTLNEIQNV
-367 LLAGGAVLALL
+367 LLAGGAVLVLI
-378 IGAVA
+378 IGAIA

-476 ARHDFDPINKRS
+476 ARDDFDPINKRS

-517 TLDAEPGDIVQLV
+517 MLDAEPTDILQVV
-530 SHVMEGVAPVAAE
+530 SNVVDDALPVAVE
-543 YGSEVTLNA
+543 YGSEITINC
-552 PAGSIIAEMDD
+552 PENSIVVEMDD
-563 RRIDRILRNLVLN
+563 RRIERILRNLVLN
-576 ALEHG
+576 ALEHS
-581 EGRPVNISVTANDT
+581 EGKPVNISVAANDS

-600 VRDHG
+600 VRDYG
-605 IGMTPAEAARVFDR
+605 IGMTQAEAARVFDR

-656 RKGSGAN
+656 SKGTGSN
-663 FRLTLPLRQGET
+663 FRLTLPLKRGDT

-684 PVDVGLQGADGRN
+684 PADVGLSGAAGQR
-697 TMLLVDPSPVP
+697 TMLVLDPV
-708 RPDDGNPDSSVA
+708 
-720 AGGPPAAGTAGLRTM
+720 PAAGNAA
-735 PDPGPA
+735 A
-741 DPELKEGL
+741 DPAAVPPGSSPGNGTKEKP

>member
-1 MVSAIKQVPEPSDGR
+1 MVSATKQVPEPSG
-16 PSAGPVNAAPDRGT
+16 GT
-30 AGSAAR
+30 PG
-36 TFGDVRPAGTT
+36 GT
-47 ARSGPAGTSAPSGPP
+47 PSG
-62 VAGRDAAQRSPVDP
+62 A
-76 AGAGGSSVDPAGAGG
+76 AGAAL
-91 SSVDPA
+91 
-97 DAGRSTVAADAVGP
+97 
-111 STGGAAPPV
+111 APRPQ
-120 GHAVGHPAGYPA
+120 HWP
-132 TWHALVF
+132 F
-139 RTRIWIKRARIVG
+139 RTRLWAKRARIVS
-152 VRVAALVA
+152 VRVGRLVR
-160 TGVSR
+160 TGAGR
-165 LIPGIRYLLRS
+165 FLPGARYLFQSVHR
-176 LHSKW
+176 KW
-181 RRSLQFRTVLTTLML
+181 RRSLQFRTVLTTLLL
-196 AITSFAV
+196 AISSFAV
-203 VGAYLSSQ
+203 VGAYLSNQ

-221 VQAESETRYNVKQVQ
+221 AQAESETRYSVKQVQ
-236 DTFDGAQLTD
+236 DTFDGAQVTD

-262 GRGDVIQ
+262 GRGSVIQ

-293 DQLTISVIPTD
+293 DQLTISVIPTG
-304 LRTAVQNSGK
+304 LREAVQDSGK
-314 EQFWAS
+314 DQYWAS

-367 LLAGGAVLALL
+367 LLAGAAVLVLL

-397 ALVSEKLAAGQLQER
+397 ARVSEKLAAGQLQER

-476 ARHDFDPINKRS
+476 ARDDFDPINKRS

-510 RFDAGVA
+510 RFDAGAA
-517 TLDAEPGDIVQLV
+517 TLDADPSDIIQLV
-530 SHVMEGVAPVAAE
+530 THVMEGVAPVAEE
-543 YGSEVTLNA
+543 YGSVVTLNA
-552 PAGSIIAEMDD
+552 PGASIVVDMDD

-581 EGRPVNISVTANDT
+581 EGRPVSISVAANDS

-605 IGMTPAEAARVFDR
+605 IGLGAAEAARVFDR

-656 RKGSGAN
+656 EKGNGSN
-663 FRLTLPLRQGET
+663 FRLTLPLRQGEP
-675 ITKSPLQLE
+675 IIKSPLQLG
-684 PVDVGLQGADGRN
+684 PVDVGIPGTGLER
-697 TMLLVDPSPVP
+697 TILLLDPAPVGDARRPGSP
-708 RPDDGNPDSSVA
+708 S
-720 AGGPPAAGTAGLRTM
+720 AGGRPAGGIATEDGA
-735 PDPGPA
+735 
-741 DPELKEGL
+741 

>member
-1 MVSAIKQVPEPSDGR
+1 VL
-16 PSAGPVNAAPDRGT
+16 
-30 AGSAAR
+30 
-36 TFGDVRPAGTT
+36 
-47 ARSGPAGTSAPSGPP
+47 SGLP
-62 VAGRDAAQRSPVDP
+62 
-76 AGAGGSSVDPAGAGG
+76 
-91 SSVDPA
+91 
-97 DAGRSTVAADAVGP
+97 
-111 STGGAAPPV
+111 
-120 GHAVGHPAGYPA
+120 
-132 TWHALVF
+132 F
-139 RTRIWIKRARIVG
+139 RARIWVRRARIVG
-152 VRVAALVA
+152 LR
-160 TGVSR
+160 VSR
-165 LIPGIRYLLRS
+165 LVRTGLIRLLPGVRFLLRA
-176 LHSKW
+176 LHRRW
-181 RRSLQFRTVLTTLML
+181 RRSLQFRTVLTTLL
-196 AITSFAV
+196 LSIGSFAV
-203 VGAYLSSQ
+203 VGAYLSNQ

-221 VQAESETRYNVKQVQ
+221 TQAESETLYNVKQVQ
-236 DTFDGAQLTD
+236 DTFDGAQVTD

-262 GRGDVIQ
+262 GRGNVIQ

-293 DQLTISVIPTD
+293 DQLTISVIPPE
-304 LRTAVQNSGK
+304 LRKAVQESGK
-314 EQFWAS
+314 DQFWAS

-367 LLAGGAVLALL
+367 LLAGGAVLVLI
-378 IGAVA
+378 IGAIA

-397 ALVSEKLAAGQLQER
+397 AVVSEKLAAGQLQER

-517 TLDAEPGDIVQLV
+517 VLDAEPTDILQLV
-530 SHVMEGVAPVAAE
+530 ANVVEDAGPVAAE
-543 YGSEVTLNA
+543 YGSEVTINSREE
-552 PAGSIIAEMDD
+552 SIVVEMDD
-563 RRIDRILRNLVLN
+563 RRIERILRNLVLN
-576 ALEHG
+576 ALEHS
-581 EGRPVNISVTANDT
+581 EGKPVSISVAANET

-605 IGMTPAEAARVFDR
+605 IGMTQAEAARVFDR

-656 RKGSGAN
+656 SKGTGSN
-663 FRLTLPLRQGET
+663 FRLTLPLRQGEA

-684 PVDVGLQGADGRN
+684 PADVELPGGSGQGTMLLFGTVALPEEAGADGG
-697 TMLLVDPSPVP
+697 P
-708 RPDDGNPDSSVA
+708 A
-720 AGGPPAAGTAGLRTM
+720 GPPTGQAEPQPAVPSAAA
-735 PDPGPA
+735 PGS
-741 DPELKEGL
+741 KHGEGREEAK

>member
-1 MVSAIKQVPEPSDGR
+1 MPLRA
-16 PSAGPVNAAPDRGT
+16 
-30 AGSAAR
+30 
-36 TFGDVRPAGTT
+36 
-47 ARSGPAGTSAPSGPP
+47 
-62 VAGRDAAQRSPVDP
+62 
-76 AGAGGSSVDPAGAGG
+76 
-91 SSVDPA
+91 
-97 DAGRSTVAADAVGP
+97 
-111 STGGAAPPV
+111 
-120 GHAVGHPAGYPA
+120 
-132 TWHALVF
+132 
-139 RTRIWIKRARIVG
+139 RIWRRRALIVG
-152 VRVAALVA
+152 VRVARLVS
-160 TGVSR
+160 TGLSR
-165 LIPGIRYLLRS
+165 FFPAIRYLARS
-176 LHSKW
+176 LHRRW
-181 RRSLQFRTVLTTLML
+181 RRSLQFRTVLTTLL
-196 AITSFAV
+196 LSVTSFAV
-203 VGAYLSSQ
+203 VGAYLSNQ

-221 VQAESETRYNVKQVQ
+221 TQAESETRYNVKQVQ
-236 DTFDGAQLTD
+236 DTFDGAQVTD

-252 LVYDTLNAVE
+252 LVYDTLTAVE
-262 GRGDVIQ
+262 GRGDEIQ

-274 EAMPEQTKPR
+274 EAMPQQTKPR

-293 DQLTISVIPTD
+293 DQLTVSVIPPD
-304 LRTAVQNSGK
+304 LRKAVQQSGK
-314 EQFWAS
+314 DQYWAS
-320 TEFPVGTE
+320 TVIPVGTE
-328 DRPGIAVGNKVTFNG
+328 DRPGIAVGNKVDFNG

-358 KTLDEIQNV
+358 QTLDEIQSV
-367 LLAGGAVLALL
+367 LWAGGAVLVLM
-378 IGAVA
+378 IGAIA

-502 LADLLEIS
+502 LSDLLEIS

-517 TLDAEPGDIVQLV
+517 MLDAEPEDILQVIA
-530 SHVMEGVAPVAAE
+530 HVIEGAAPVAAE
-543 YGSEVTLNA
+543 YGSEITLRA
-552 PAGSIIAEMDD
+552 PAEGIVVEMDA
-563 RRIDRILRNLVLN
+563 RRIDRILRNLILN
-576 ALEHG
+576 AVEHG
-581 EGRPVNISVTANDT
+581 EGRPVNITVAANQT
-595 AVAVA
+595 AVGIA

-635 LGLSIAAEDTKLHN
+635 LGLSIAMEDTKLHN

-656 RKGSGAN
+656 KKGTGAN
-663 FRLTLPLRQGET
+663 FRLTVPLRQGEE
-675 ITKSPLQLE
+675 IDRSPVQLE
-684 PVDVGLQGADGRN
+684 PEDILLPEVQAGRN
-697 TMLLVDPSPVP
+697 MLV
-708 RPDDGNPDSSVA
+708 
-720 AGGPPAAGTAGLRTM
+720 M
-735 PDPGPA
+735 DPGPA
-741 DPELKEGL
+741 PVPQAPESVRVPDDAQGDGDAAAAPRSGVTAVPKETP

>member
-1 MVSAIKQVPEPSDGR
+1 MVSATKQGSD
-16 PSAGPVNAAPDRGT
+16 P
-30 AGSAAR
+30 
-36 TFGDVRPAGTT
+36 
-47 ARSGPAGTSAPSGPP
+47 
-62 VAGRDAAQRSPVDP
+62 AAQDGQPGRRATPHAGDEGLSS
-76 AGAGGSSVDPAGAGG
+76 GAGQDSPSQGG
-91 SSVDPA
+91 DEANVP
-97 DAGRSTVAADAVGP
+97 GP
-111 STGGAAPPV
+111 SVTPGLRHVA
-120 GHAVGHPAGYPA
+120 
-132 TWHALVF
+132 F
-139 RTRIWIKRARIVG
+139 RARIWQRRAVIVALRVARLVRTG
-152 VRVAALVA
+152 VRRFL
-160 TGVSR
+160 
-165 LIPGIRYLLRS
+165 PGLRYLGRALQQR
-176 LHSKW
+176 W

-196 AITSFAV
+196 AVTSFAV
-203 VGAYLSSQ
+203 VGAYLSNQ

-221 VQAESETRYNVKQVQ
+221 TQAESETRYNVKQVQ
-236 DTFDGAQLTD
+236 ETFDGAQVTD

-252 LVYDTLNAVE
+252 LVSDTLSAVE
-262 GRGDVIQ
+262 GRGSVIQ

-274 EAMPEQTKPR
+274 EAMPNQTKPR

-293 DQLTISVIPTD
+293 DQLTVSVIPPE
-304 LRTAVQNSGK
+304 LRKAVQESGK
-314 EQFWAS
+314 DQYWAS
-320 TEFPVGTE
+320 TVIPVGTE

-358 KTLDEIQNV
+358 QTLNEIQSV
-367 LLAGGAVLALL
+367 LWAGGAVLVLL

-397 ALVSEKLAAGQLQER
+397 AMVSEKLAAGQLQER

-476 ARHDFDPINKRS
+476 ARDDFDPINKRS

-502 LADLLEIS
+502 LSDLLEIS

-517 TLDAEPGDIVQLV
+517 VLDAEPEDLLQVIA
-530 SHVMEGVAPVAAE
+530 HVIEGAAPVAAE
-543 YGSEVTLNA
+543 YGSEILYTA
-552 PAGSIIAEMDD
+552 PDDAVIVEMDA
-563 RRIDRILRNLVLN
+563 RRIDRILRNLILN
-576 ALEHG
+576 AVEHG
-581 EGRPVNISVTANDT
+581 EGKPVTVTVAANET
-595 AVAVA
+595 AVGVS

-605 IGMTPAEAARVFDR
+605 IGMDPSQAARVFDR

-635 LGLSIAAEDTKLHN
+635 LGLSIAMEDTKLHH

-656 RKGSGAN
+656 RKGDGAN
-663 FRLTLPLRQGET
+663 FRLTLPLRQDGE
-675 ITKSPLQLE
+675 ITGSPVQLE
-684 PVDVGLQGADGRN
+684 PRDATIPGAPGTIPAEQDYKN
-697 TMLLVDPSPVP
+697 MLLLQT
-708 RPDDGNPDSSVA
+708 GA
-720 AGGPPAAGTAGLRTM
+720 AGPAPVQPPEET
-735 PDPGPA
+735 P
-741 DPELKEGL
+741 

>member
-1 MVSAIKQVPEPSDGR
+1 MVRLP
-16 PSAGPVNAAPDRGT
+16 
-30 AGSAAR
+30 
-36 TFGDVRPAGTT
+36 F
-47 ARSGPAGTSAPSGPP
+47 
-62 VAGRDAAQRSPVDP
+62 
-76 AGAGGSSVDPAGAGG
+76 
-91 SSVDPA
+91 
-97 DAGRSTVAADAVGP
+97 
-111 STGGAAPPV
+111 
-120 GHAVGHPAGYPA
+120 
-132 TWHALVF
+132 
-139 RTRIWIKRARIVG
+139 RARIWKRRALIVSI
-152 VRVAALVA
+152 RVARLVS
-160 TGVSR
+160 TGLSR
-165 LIPGIRYLLRS
+165 FFPAIRYLARS
-176 LHSKW
+176 LHRKW
-181 RRSLQFRTVLTTLML
+181 RRSLQFRTVLTTLL
-196 AITSFAV
+196 LSVTSFAV
-203 VGAYLSSQ
+203 VGAYLSNQ

-221 VQAESETRYNVKQVQ
+221 TQAESETRYNVKQVQ
-236 DTFDGAQLTD
+236 DTFDGAQVTD

-262 GRGDVIQ
+262 GRGSVIQ

-274 EAMPEQTKPR
+274 EAMPQQTKPR

-293 DQLTISVIPTD
+293 DQLTVSVIPPE
-304 LRTAVQNSGK
+304 LRKAVQDSGK
-314 EQFWAS
+314 DQYWAS
-320 TEFPVGTE
+320 TIIPVGTE

-358 KTLDEIQNV
+358 QTLDEIQSV
-367 LLAGGAVLALL
+367 LWAGGAVLVLM
-378 IGAVA
+378 IGAIA

-465 TVRMAAEVLYD
+465 TVRMAAEVLFD

-502 LADLLEIS
+502 LSDLLEIS

-517 TLDAEPGDIVQLV
+517 MLDAEPEDILQVIA
-530 SHVMEGVAPVAAE
+530 HVIEGAAPVAAE
-543 YGSEVTLNA
+543 YGSEITLRA
-552 PAGSIIAEMDD
+552 PAEGIVVEMDA
-563 RRIDRILRNLVLN
+563 RRIDRILRNLILN
-576 ALEHG
+576 AVEHG
-581 EGRPVNISVTANDT
+581 EGRPVNITVAANQT
-595 AVAVA
+595 AVGVA

-635 LGLSIAAEDTKLHN
+635 LGLSIAMEDTKLHN

-656 RKGSGAN
+656 NKGTGAN
-663 FRLTLPLRQGET
+663 FRLTVPLRQGEE
-675 ITKSPLQLE
+675 IDRSPVQLE
-684 PVDVGLQGADGRN
+684 PEDIVLPGLRGDKN
-697 TMLLVDPSPVP
+697 LLVLDPGHTPVP
-708 RPDDGNPDSSVA
+708 EPHASGPNATDGMPAPRSTVA
-720 AGGPPAAGTAGLRTM
+720 ATP
-735 PDPGPA
+735 
-741 DPELKEGL
+741 KETQ